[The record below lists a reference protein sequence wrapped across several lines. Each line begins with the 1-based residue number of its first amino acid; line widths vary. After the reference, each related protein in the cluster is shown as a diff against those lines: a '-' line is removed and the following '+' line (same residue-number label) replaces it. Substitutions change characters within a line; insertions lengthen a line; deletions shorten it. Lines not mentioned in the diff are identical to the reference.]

1 MKKIL
6 VISMSLILAI
16 LLINNNITTV
26 IGVVEE
32 NSYAVLGDNIYE
44 YLNKEELES
53 SEMSVETYEVGTN
66 ETIYE
71 KDGKIYVGENRKEI
85 NAIFPIFSKQG
96 DILSIVTN
104 YGKLISN
111 RFTISDVFPNI
122 LMAKGNL
129 YQSSTRE
136 RLDNNT
142 YILYKMENDLYN
154 NLLAMEIETGGKV
167 YNLPVNSIMK
177 LEETKIKA
185 FTLNGK
191 NFTYRSI
198 VDIDENSIVRM
209 GENEYIY
216 SEFLKKINNISEKL
230 DNSSN
235 KVTDEEINEALEEE
249 GIVEGAIHLEK
260 WNINK
265 DKTKESNKADESD
278 FSSKVEESNKD
289 LKEND
294 KESNDGYIKPEIKL
308 ADIDRGVYYLN
319 PSFDINDEGKN
330 IQYPLTVKVYQ
341 SGKLILKKS
350 VTEEELDFTVSG
362 LKPETKYTLELS
374 YSYID
379 EYGKKLQ
386 SEIKSSEVGTKSTD
400 ELLPI
405 SFDFENGDLYD
416 KAIEIKNLSLDAGS
430 EEVSEAISKIS
441 ILNGDNLVSSLS
453 SDEMLKLKS
462 GEILEEYKTT
472 ETLESNKKINLSIV
486 AYDKYE
492 NKLPVTSNIIN
503 SRTSKS
509 APKVTIKNK
518 GNDFTTY
525 TIEFK
530 MENTDGA
537 EFKNYRYEV
546 VNESGEVDAAGTLDA
561 RNTTIDVENLN
572 PNTQYYVRAYMD
584 YDLDDDKG
592 IKENNLSGEL
602 KIKTPPLS
610 SAGAV
615 VMKVDTVDL
624 TYDYMK
630 IQLSLDLNKTNKKIL
645 NYIDSGV
652 LTLRGT
658 ETKSINLSKEDIRRL
673 NDGEYLE
680 FEFNNLKSSTMHYVS
695 INFVNKSSDGTE
707 VELKTSIYNNDISTL
722 KKDAEVNVYNILTSA
737 ETATGN
743 VYIKD
748 EDAAIVGGIVELTVY
763 DSKNKVI
770 SSVTLGVNKE
780 EDINITNLKE
790 GNKYTMTLTAPYYNL
805 TLDESKKEKNK
816 ILKNV
821 SVIAEN
827 SLSGTLELEELSEQ
841 KDGTVDVS
849 YSFSAV
855 DTFGAITDNK
865 IYIKQYKV
873 DGDAETLIKT
883 YEYETVADETDPL
896 KRRRTFSDTVRLNAE
911 KGVYKYKLM
920 ANVYGHEIDMA
931 ESVKF
936 TVSRSAKVISK
947 VEEINKINEE
957 PEYNYLIV
965 KDLDFSRAELKV
977 TEEVKGIVDFDGH
990 TIILNSRENTYN
1002 SLFANVGEDGQ
1013 ILNVKLELKNYD
1025 KDYNGKYGLVQY
1037 SYGTIKNVQV
1047 KFNGTGLGNINNT
1060 SAICGENYGVI
1071 ENFIIELENDSTA
1084 TDGFGLAT
1092 IKNYGTVK
1100 NGYMYGN
1107 GNITVD
1113 NNSRNSE
1120 RVIGGIIGSNEVGAE
1135 VQNVHSYVGVNVKDN
1150 TTTKSSYIGNVIGK
1164 NLGEATYLF
1173 SDKVGNNLKE
1183 NTGSTIGFNSGKASN
1198 VYYYLDPKNASKDTN
1213 NSYNQ
1218 KVEAVSL
1225 RNEEFLEGLFDKNV
1239 FDIDFNEENLYYP
1252 KLKETKE
1259 FNFKQPSIPIPYDES
1274 NERLSLISTKVVSH
1288 TDSKAT
1294 LQILLNNLD
1303 GALQS
1308 VNITDLNVISTKT
1321 EKVKNITT
1329 ITIEVEPEK
1338 YYESYSL
1345 KDIEYVKDGAIKTI
1359 TFKNIN
1365 FYCDFYRPISTVE
1378 DWQNYMLDKD
1388 QVKNSL
1394 LENYS
1399 LESNL
1404 DFKGVQSP
1412 KTNIVIGKL
1421 KGNGK
1426 TISNLTLNY
1435 TTDDNGFIYKVNDTL
1450 SGLNFENVK
1459 VYSKNNKRNG
1469 IIYWNLGDITGVKFN
1484 NVKINEDLIN
1494 DFDPKKYN
1502 TKEDTDEAIKKIQ
1515 SWSENNNSKTVAP
1528 IVFNDKL
1535 VENTTI
1541 EDSLVI
1547 GGWGTAGLV
1556 SFNNSYYGWENW
1568 DGYSKNPENFQK
1580 NLYADATLSNVTSTN
1595 CSVIALS
1602 NNESGHVYAGG
1613 LVAMNF
1619 AKLRKVTV
1627 DNLTLLSKKTRVGGV
1642 IGGNYEDY
1650 ADLGEVYLT
1659 NSFVVCDGN
1668 YVGGIASSSD
1678 KSNLFRAG
1686 VMNSIIK
1693 GNSAVG
1699 GIIGNSDKAILEKV
1713 FVNGGS
1719 IIGNMQTGGIIGGAG
1734 SGSKGEKI
1742 NNFYVY
1748 TNIVTT
1754 TTDRVG
1760 VVAGRIDKAASV
1772 SNGFIGG
1779 TLTATDPNTTTKRS
1793 VGVIGEGANTIS
1805 INNILDYC
1813 DYTVPTAS
1821 NHQYGIGNSLGKIS
1835 NYLVVETSK
1844 VNDTYYGNLLSNSVK
1859 VSELTYR
1866 DFYIDRLKVKA
1877 EDWSFSGLP
1886 QYMMKLVYNGGIIS
1900 NQPDISIPKLGDIN
1914 SDEDTNK
1921 LRSINNETEESLF
1934 DVYTVSAN
1942 RINLELNNV
1951 DITGDLY
1958 YEIYNGDELFINEKV
1973 TNPTLTFKYDFV
1985 TPLSVN
1991 IKKGDDIIYT
2001 GNIDPSSISRK
2012 VLLQDSKYYYITSEG
2027 IKTNDGIIS
2036 GDFVNIYKGYALTRT
2051 GDLVDITTKEVVSTG
2066 MSGITSLNL
2075 VESLFKFTA

>member
-400 ELLPI
+400 ELLPV

-624 TYDYMK
+624 THDYMK

-780 EDINITNLKE
+780 EDINITNLKK

-896 KRRRTFSDTVRLNAE
+896 KKRRTFSDTVRLNAE

-990 TIILNSRENTYN
+990 TITLNSRENTYN
-1002 SLFANVGEDGQ
+1002 SLFVNVGEDGQ

-1060 SAICGENYGVI
+1060 SAICGENYGII

-1107 GNITVD
+1107 GNASITVD
-1113 NNSRNSE
+1113 KNSNSTD
-1120 RVIGGIIGSNEVGAE
+1120 RIIGGLIGSNEVGAT
-1135 VQNVHSYVGVNVKDN
+1135 VQNVYSYVAVHVQDDR
-1150 TTTKSSYIGNVIGK
+1150 TTKGEYIGNVIGK
-1164 NLGEATYLF
+1164 NLGEASYLY
-1173 SDKVGNNLKE
+1173 SDKVGNNIKA
-1183 NTGSTIGFNSGKASN
+1183 NTGSTIGFNSGKTSN
-1198 VYYYLDPKNASKDTN
+1198 IYYYLNPNNSNKDTS

-1218 KVEAVSL
+1218 KIESVSL
-1225 RNEEFLEGLFDKNV
+1225 RNQEFLESLYSTNIFDVDFDK
-1239 FDIDFNEENLYYP
+1239 ETLCYP
-1252 KLKETKE
+1252 TLKENGE
-1259 FNFKQPSIPIPYDES
+1259 FKFKQPSIEIPYDES
-1274 NERLSLISTKVVSH
+1274 NEKLSLVSTKVVSR
-1288 TDSKAT
+1288 TDSTAT
-1294 LQILLNNLD
+1294 LQLVINNLD
-1303 GALQS
+1303 GTLQEI
-1308 VNITDLNVISTKT
+1308 NIPDLKVVSINT
-1321 EKVKNITT
+1321 EKKYTT
-1329 ITIEVEPEK
+1329 TTVTVEVEAEK

-1345 KDIEYVKDGAIKTI
+1345 ESITYMNNGAIGTL
-1359 TFKNIN
+1359 TFKNIS
-1365 FYCDFYRPISTVE
+1365 FYCDFYRPISSVE
-1378 DWQNYMLDKD
+1378 DWNRHMLN
-1388 QVKNSL
+1388 KNEVSNTL

-1399 LESNL
+1399 LESDL
-1404 DFKGVQSP
+1404 DFTNVTNP
-1412 KTNIVIGKL
+1412 KTNLVVRKL
-1421 KGNGK
+1421 KGNGR

-1435 TTDDNGFIYKVNDTL
+1435 NSNNNGFIYKITDTL
-1450 SGLNFENVK
+1450 SRLNFDNITVNTTAN
-1459 VYSKNNKRNG
+1459 SQNG
-1469 IIYWNLGDITGVKFN
+1469 IIFWNLGDITGVNFT
-1484 NVKINEDLIN
+1484 NVNINKSLVS
-1494 DFDPKKYN
+1494 DFDPERYSTEDDISAALDKINLLQTNNN
-1502 TKEDTDEAIKKIQ
+1502 TK
-1515 SWSENNNSKTVAP
+1515 NVAP

-1541 EDSLVI
+1541 SDSFVA
-1547 GGWGTAGLV
+1547 GGWGIGGLV
-1556 SFNNSYYGWENW
+1556 SVNNSYYGFENF
-1568 DGYSKNPENFQK
+1568 YSIHPENYK
-1580 NLYADATLSNVTSTN
+1580 KKLYADATLSNVTSTN
-1595 CSVIALS
+1595 CSVVATSGNIA
-1602 NNESGHVYAGG
+1602 GHVYSGG
-1613 LVAMNF
+1613 LVGVNF

-1627 DNLTLLSKKTRVGGV
+1627 DNITVLSKTTRIGGV
-1642 IGGNYEDY
+1642 IGGNYYEY
-1650 ADLGEVYLT
+1650 SDLGEVYLT
-1659 NSFVVCDGN
+1659 NSFVVSNSGV
-1668 YVGGIASSSD
+1668 VGGIASSSNSS
-1678 KSNLFRAG
+1678 KLFRAG
-1686 VMNSIIK
+1686 AMNSVIN
-1693 GNSAVG
+1693 GTFEVG
-1699 GIIGNSDKAILEKV
+1699 GIIGNSDKAVLEKV
-1713 FVNGGS
+1713 FVNGGT
-1719 IIGNMQTGGIIGGAG
+1719 IRGERDTGGIIGAAG
-1734 SGSKGEKI
+1734 SGSKGESL
-1742 NNFYVY
+1742 NNFYAY
-1748 TNIVTT
+1748 TNIVSTT
-1754 TTDRVG
+1754 TNKIG
-1760 VVAGRIDKAASV
+1760 MVAGALNRASSV

-1779 TLTATDPNTTTKRS
+1779 TLKATDPNSGAIRA
-1793 VGVIGEGANTIS
+1793 VGAIGEGASTIS
-1805 INNILDYC
+1805 MTNILDYSN
-1813 DYTVPTAS
+1813 YEVPIAS
-1821 NHQYGIGNSLGKIS
+1821 NQNYGIGNRLGKVS

-1844 VNDTYYGNLLSNSVK
+1844 VNDSYYGNTLSNSVR
-1859 VSELTYR
+1859 VSELLSR
-1866 DFYIDRLKVKA
+1866 EFYTNKLKVKA
-1877 EDWSFSGLP
+1877 EDWNFSGLP
-1886 QYMMKLVYNGGIIS
+1886 QYMMKLVYNGGVIS
-1900 NQPDISIPKLGDIN
+1900 NQPDIPIPTFVSSYD
-1914 SDEDTNK
+1914 DEDTNK

-1973 TNPTLTFKYDFV
+1973 TNSTLTFKYDFV